1 LFELGLVPSTVT
13 SRGLLTNGPAAA
25 TATVIDPYT
34 PSSTQQQQQQ
44 SKQNNIDATEAT
56 ASTTTSYRATTTAT
70 STELALTTEIFDQQ
84 VNNSTT
90 NTTTY
95 LSMETLRSLEAKAIR
110 RQLSEHDIPP
120 SNNKAQSKTKGR
132 YKDHNGTENDDN
144 DTNSINCATNLDG
157 DGNGNDNDD
166 NTAAWD
172 VEHFPLSLSRYQ
184 REFKQIALL
193 NAGAFG
199 SVYRAIRELDGCEYA
214 IKKITFDSIG
224 YSNESIQRVIREV
237 HCLAT
242 VNDHPNI
249 VRYYTSWLEPS
260 WMTGGNAAAGSSST
274 NSRHSQH
281 LKQLQIDAQN
291 HASPQKLLQDIEN
304 LMDSVDDEDEKID
317 DDDSSWSSSSGES
330 CSHGI
335 GDESTFKFSSRRRSS
350 WGNNGEE
357 SSWSAYHSHQL
368 EPWTGVYDDSYL
380 PDRGRSAR
388 RRKSNKN
395 KKSNPKAKQY
405 KYQISLYIQ
414 MQLCHPATLQ
424 DWIRERNRQVPE
436 ADHASRIG
444 PALEIFH
451 QLCSGLAQYV

>member
-1 LFELGLVPSTVT
+1 MVMIT
-13 SRGLLTNGPAAA
+13 
-25 TATVIDPYT
+25 D
-34 PSSTQQQQQQ
+34 
-44 SKQNNIDATEAT
+44 NNT
-56 ASTTTSYRATTTAT
+56 AS
-70 STELALTTEIFDQQ
+70 
-84 VNNSTT
+84 
-90 NTTTY
+90 
-95 LSMETLRSLEAKAIR
+95 
-110 RQLSEHDIPP
+110 
-120 SNNKAQSKTKGR
+120 
-132 YKDHNGTENDDN
+132 
-144 DTNSINCATNLDG
+144 
-157 DGNGNDNDD
+157 
-166 NTAAWD
+166 WD

-260 WMTGGNAAAGSSST
+260 WMTGGNGGGSSAT
-274 NSRHSQH
+274 NSRQRQH
-281 LKQLQIDAQN
+281 LKQLQIDAEN

-317 DDDSSWSSSSGES
+317 DDESSRSSSSSGS

-335 GDESTFKFSSRRRSS
+335 GDDSTFTFSSRRKSS
-350 WGNNGEE
+350 WGNNVEE

-368 EPWTGVYDDSYL
+368 EPWTDIYDDSYVH
-380 PDRGRSAR
+380 DRGRSVG
-388 RRKSNKN
+388 RRKSNKS
-395 KKSNPKAKQY
+395 KKSKEKSKPTQY

-424 DWIRERNRQVPE
+424 DWIRERNRRVPE

-451 QLCSGLAQYV
+451 QLCSGLSQYV